1 MDLIAIGNRITLLAR
16 HQVVKKFGRALLV
29 ALGVTTVSFS
39 LLRFAP
45 GDPALAVLGD
55 SATLADIE
63 AFREELGLNGPLWRQ
78 FIDYVGPL
86 LQGDLGRSVITGQR
100 VNDLI
105 FDSLPVTMAL
115 ILVAMTIA
123 LSVSLPLSVVFARH
137 RQDGVGLVFRIATSA
152 SLSIPVFFSGLLLI
166 LLIATRVDSLPV
178 GGYSP
183 GFPGNLRTL
192 LLPAITLCGGL
203 IPIFLRVLQ
212 SSVAATMEEA
222 FVESALVRG
231 LSGPKL
237 TWRYLLRPSIAPTV
251 ALMTYIMGTL
261 LGSAV
266 VIELVFN
273 LPGIGT
279 RLVNAVFSRDY
290 AVVQGVVFVI
300 GMIVVLINFA
310 ADVLNGLLDPRA
322 KETI

>member
-1 MDLIAIGNRITLLAR
+1 MDRIAIGHKIVRLAR
-16 HQVVKKFGRALLV
+16 HQLVTKIGRALLV

-45 GDPALAVLGD
+45 GDPAIAVLGD

-78 FIDYVGPL
+78 FIDYIGPL
-86 LQGDLGRSVITGQR
+86 LQGDLGRSIITGQR

-105 FDSLPVTMAL
+105 LDSLPVTMWL
-115 ILVAMTIA
+115 ILLAMVIA
-123 LSVSLPLSVVFARH
+123 FSVSLPLSVVFAKH
-137 RQDGVGLVFRIATSA
+137 RQDGIGLTFRVATSA
-152 SLSIPVFFSGLLLI
+152 SLSVPVFFSGLILI
-166 LLIATRVDSLPV
+166 LLIATRVDALPV
-178 GGYSP
+178 GGYSA

-212 SSVAATMEEA
+212 ASVSATMDEA
-222 FVESALVRG
+222 FVESAVVRG
-231 LSGPKL
+231 LKGPKL

-251 ALMTYIMGTL
+251 ALMTYIVGTL

-279 RLVNAVFSRDY
+279 RLLNAVFSRDY

-300 GMIVVLINFA
+300 GMIVVLVNFA
-310 ADVLNGLLDPRA
+310 ADVFSSLLDPRA
-322 KETI
+322 KETT